1 MDCSTAGFPSI
12 HYFQECVQLMSIDS
26 VMPSNHLILC
36 NLLLLPSS
44 ISPSIRVFLKWISS
58 LHRVDLC
65 ISIGSSTS
73 VSVLPMKIQ
82 EWFSLG
88 LTCLISLLSKGLSKV
103 FSCTT
108 VERNRLFGAQ
118 LFLLPSSFFFFIF
131 YFILFFYCSGF
142 CHTFKWTS
150 HGFTCVPPSQ
160 SPLPP
165 PSPPDPSRSSQCTRS
180 ERLSHASSLGCWSVS
195 P

>member
-1 MDCSTAGFPSI
+1 MDGSTAGFPSLR
-12 HYFQECVQLMSIDS
+12 YFQECVQLMSIDS

-36 NLLLLPSS
+36 NLLLLSPS

-58 LHRVDLC
+58 LHQVDLC

-103 FSCTT
+103 FSSTT
-108 VERNRLFGAQ
+108 VERNQLFGAQ
-118 LFLLPSSFFFFIF
+118 LFFIAQLLHLYTSTGKITALMTQTFVGKVMPL
-131 YFILFFYCSGF
+131 LFN
-142 CHTFKWTS
+142 
-150 HGFTCVPPSQ
+150 
-160 SPLPP
+160 
-165 PSPPDPSRSSQCTRS
+165 
-180 ERLSHASSLGCWSVS
+180 
-195 P
+195 